1 MTQAVPDPGLAP
13 VPEAPPPPDDRQIEL
28 LAFHLGGQEYSVDIM
43 SVREIRGWSKPTPL
57 PHAPGYL
64 RGVINLRGT
73 VLPIMDLSERLG
85 LGRREASGRD
95 VIIVIEAEGRTIG
108 LLVSA
113 VSDILTVPTDALDA
127 PPDLTG
133 EDGAR
138 FLLAIALHGNC
149 LTRVLDLS
157 AVLPPVKSALI

>member
-1 MTQAVPDPGLAP
+1 
-13 VPEAPPPPDDRQIEL
+13 
-28 LAFHLGGQEYSVDIM
+28 
-43 SVREIRGWSKPTPL
+43 L

-138 FLLAIALHGNC
+138 FLSSIALHGDC